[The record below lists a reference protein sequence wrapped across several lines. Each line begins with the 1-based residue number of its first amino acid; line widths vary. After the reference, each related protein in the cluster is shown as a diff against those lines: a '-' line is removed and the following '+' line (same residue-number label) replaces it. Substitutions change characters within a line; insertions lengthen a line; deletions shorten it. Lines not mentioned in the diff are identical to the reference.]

1 MPWEWGLNHILGKG
15 ARALVQEGR
24 ESESRG
30 GLSEELEEGLEH
42 LEWMIPLLDG
52 LRDTRCAAQ
61 IAILQKSTLKLPP
74 PYSVPVGRNP

>member
-61 IAILQKSTLKLPP
+61 IRIARLVCSM
-74 PYSVPVGRNP
+74 SAGRTSNAACP